1 MNWTGYSVGTYAP
14 STQTRMERLN
24 VSPVISGCER
34 LAMLRQD
41 ILRFGK
47 GTPPDGLKITSVPN
61 VEAATGR
68 TRVNSGS
75 LADVLINSNPDEQ
88 RRLWH
93 NLKQRAET
101 KSPNSRPQLLITP
114 QNLNTTNEPSDSTG
128 HEHHERAEALS
139 QRRKALFIEY
149 AHITDRTRRTNTYE
163 QIKKL
168 NHQLYALTGNEMYIH
183 F

>member
-68 TRVNSGS
+68 TQVNSGS
-75 LADVLINSNPDEQ
+75 LADVLINSSPDEQ

-101 KSPNSRPQLLITP
+101 KSPNLKLQSLITP
-114 QNLNTTNEPSDSTG
+114 QNSNTTNEPSDLTG
-128 HEHHERAEALS
+128 HGHHERVEALS
-139 QRRKALFIEY
+139 QRRRGLLVEY
-149 AHITDRTRRTNTYE
+149 VHESNAAQRSVIYR
-163 QIKKL
+163 QI
-168 NHQLYALTGNEMYIH
+168 NQVNYQLYALTDNSMYLH